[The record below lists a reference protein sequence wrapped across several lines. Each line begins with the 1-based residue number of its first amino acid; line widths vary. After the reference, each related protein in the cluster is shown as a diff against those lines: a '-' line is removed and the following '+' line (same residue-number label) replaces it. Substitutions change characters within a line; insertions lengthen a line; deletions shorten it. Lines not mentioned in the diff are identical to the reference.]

1 MCETCSPKRRRK
13 SSPAVSVVALP
24 STSAGV
30 GLVAEATRAAL
41 VAAERSSTPAGTAC
55 MVLAERIDAG
65 QDSGAALAAM
75 VKQLVATLADAT
87 RGTKVTASPV
97 DELRSRRDR
106 KRAQ

>member
-1 MCETCSPKRRRK
+1 MVTDSTRT
-13 SSPAVSVVALP
+13 ALE
-24 STSAGV
+24 
-30 GLVAEATRAAL
+30 L
-41 VAAERSSTPAGTAC
+41 AERLSTPAGAAC

-65 QDSGAALAAM
+65 QDSGSALAAM

-97 DELRSRRDR
+97 DELRTRRDR